1 MSHRAATVTTQ
12 HVGHCP
18 RNQAFLTRQMGPRS
32 DLNSVHRRKNV
43 SHMGIIASSISK
55 GNESGGENKA
65 ENTPERDG
73 ELDNGERPTS
83 LGRIMS
89 QYTVPDVAMAK
100 QMGLDEELFE
110 GIMDLPGT
118 TDVKQL
124 KSRLLSLATWHS
136 KLSKG
141 SLPKAKDI
149 TWPEEPFRSSFLDTL
164 RKLGMA
170 RFTQKHPKL
179 LGSLMKQFM
188 QMAKEFEI
196 ESMNNEKEEEFKKP
210 ESAPSSSQNRQQE
223 SADPPEQQEED
234 SGSGPSQ
241 GDQDMEPSE
250 EMEDGNVP
258 SEEQQL
264 DVDMNEEIQSEM
276 SEDAGEDSDSSGF
289 AEELAEKMLQKFE
302 EEWSPALDALDAAED
317 AFDDIDPLLD
327 GPEGF
332 DASEAV
338 WHHTGWK
345 QLASLRK
352 KLENL
357 KELRD
362 LVRSLGRGG
371 GKGPIRRAPQQIFS
385 SGMPPGVLRSEESP
399 EETRGLTRS
408 GDISRM
414 LPVEARLL
422 VSSRIKE
429 KSGSAST
436 MSRKL
441 FMARRAERMLLSYER
456 TGWVENEP
464 TRVTDRLELRPA
476 SEMGPIIVCLDT
488 SASMLGPRETVAKS
502 LTLECMRGAI
512 RQNRK
517 CIVYAFSGPENVME
531 IELDIGSD
539 SITKLLGF
547 LTMSFSG
554 GTDVDAPLAL
564 SLERLGREEWNL
576 ADILMVTDGEIPP
589 PDEDILQKLNIAKE
603 ELGLSVHGLLV
614 GRVTEP
620 MEQICSDIHVFK
632 SWNVVDASIKKL

>member
-1 MSHRAATVTTQ
+1 MGSIVGRA
-12 HVGHCP
+12 G
-18 RNQAFLTRQMGPRS
+18 
-32 DLNSVHRRKNV
+32 
-43 SHMGIIASSISK
+43 SSLSGEGEAAAAPAGK
-55 GNESGGENKA
+55 G
-65 ENTPERDG
+65 DG
-73 ELDNGERPTS
+73 EEIVDRRGSSS
-83 LGRIMS
+83 LAKIMS
-89 QYTVPDVAMAK
+89 QYAVPDVAMAK

-110 GIMDLPGT
+110 GIMELPGT

-124 KSRLLSLATWHS
+124 KSRLISLATWNS

-141 SLPKAKDI
+141 SLPKANEI
-149 TWPEEPFRSSFLDTL
+149 SWPEEPFRSSFLDTL

-196 ESMNNEKEEEFKKP
+196 ESMNNQAEEFKNP
-210 ESAPSSSQNRQQE
+210 EASTSSSRNRQEESAEQEDQDNEESQ
-223 SADPPEQQEED
+223 
-234 SGSGPSQ
+234 SGPSKGEQSMEPAEETDQ
-241 GDQDMEPSE
+241 GD
-250 EMEDGNVP
+250 VP
-258 SEEQQL
+258 RDENQLEVQL
-264 DVDMNEEIQSEM
+264 DDDIQSNQQENEGEM
-276 SEDAGEDSDSSGF
+276 GENDSSGF
-289 AEELAEKMLQKFE
+289 AEDLAEKMLQKFE
-302 EEWSPALDALDAAED
+302 EEWSPALEALDAAED

-414 LPVEARLL
+414 LPIEARLL
-422 VSSRIKE
+422 VSSRRKE
-429 KSGSAST
+429 RAGSPST

-441 FMARRAERMLLSYER
+441 FMAKRAERMLLSYER

-464 TRVTDRLELRPA
+464 SKVTDRLELRPA

-512 RQNRK
+512 RQQRK

-531 IELDIGSD
+531 IELDIGAD
-539 SITKLLGF
+539 SITRLLGF

-576 ADILMVTDGEIPP
+576 ADILLVTDGEIPS
-589 PDEDILQKLNIAKE
+589 PDEDILQKLNAAKE

-632 SWNVVDASIKKL
+632 SWNVVDNSIKNL

>member
-1 MSHRAATVTTQ
+1 MCTNTN
-12 HVGHCP
+12 HVVYCRHLV
-18 RNQAFLTRQMGPRS
+18 LTRHRHGFNNTRYYCRRIVPHAGKSGHDAS
-32 DLNSVHRRKNV
+32 D
-43 SHMGIIASSISK
+43 SIET
-55 GNESGGENKA
+55 GEEHNRVVGEN
-65 ENTPERDG
+65 TLHDG
-73 ELDNGERPTS
+73 EGQRSSS

-89 QYTVPDVAMAK
+89 QYAVPDVAMAK

-110 GIMDLPGT
+110 GIMELPGT

-124 KSRLLSLATWHS
+124 KSRLLSLATWNS

-141 SLPKAKDI
+141 SLPKANDVS
-149 TWPEEPFRSSFLDTL
+149 WPEEPFRSSFLDTL

-196 ESMNNEKEEEFKKP
+196 ESMNNNTEQQDFQNP
-210 ESAPSSSQNRQQE
+210 ESAQPPMQNRQQE
-223 SADPPEQQEED
+223 SVDPQDSQEAEE

-241 GDQDMEPSE
+241 GDQDMEPAE
-250 EMEDGNVP
+250 DMEQGDV
-258 SEEQQL
+258 SREEQQL
-264 DVDMNEEIQSEM
+264 EVDMDQSTSEM
-276 SEDAGEDSDSSGF
+276 TEDVGEDDGESSGF

-302 EEWSPALDALDAAED
+302 EEWSPALEALEAAED

-371 GKGPIRRAPQQIFS
+371 GKGPIRRAPQQIYS
-385 SGMPPGVLRSEESP
+385 SNMPAGVIRSEESP

-414 LPVEARLL
+414 LPIEARLL

-429 KSGSAST
+429 KLGSAPT
-436 MSRKL
+436 VSRRL

-512 RQNRK
+512 RQQRK

-576 ADILMVTDGEIPP
+576 ADILMVTDGEIPH
-589 PDEDILQKLNIAKE
+589 PDEDILRKLNAAKE
-603 ELGLSVHGLLV
+603 DLGLSVHGLLV

-620 MEQICSDIHVFK
+620 MEQICSDIHVFS
-632 SWNVVDASIKKL
+632 SWNVVDPSIKNL

>member
-1 MSHRAATVTTQ
+1 MGSIVGRA
-12 HVGHCP
+12 G
-18 RNQAFLTRQMGPRS
+18 
-32 DLNSVHRRKNV
+32 
-43 SHMGIIASSISK
+43 SSLSGEGEAAAAPAGK
-55 GNESGGENKA
+55 G
-65 ENTPERDG
+65 DG
-73 ELDNGERPTS
+73 EEIVDRRGSSS
-83 LGRIMS
+83 LAKIMS
-89 QYTVPDVAMAK
+89 QYAVPDVAMAK

-110 GIMDLPGT
+110 GIMELPGT

-124 KSRLLSLATWHS
+124 KSRLISLATWNS

-141 SLPKAKDI
+141 SLPKANEI
-149 TWPEEPFRSSFLDTL
+149 SWPEEPFRSSFLDTL

-196 ESMNNEKEEEFKKP
+196 ESMNNQAEEFKNP
-210 ESAPSSSQNRQQE
+210 EASTSSSRNRQEESAEQEDQDNEESQ
-223 SADPPEQQEED
+223 
-234 SGSGPSQ
+234 SGPSKGEQSMEPAEETDQ
-241 GDQDMEPSE
+241 GD
-250 EMEDGNVP
+250 VP
-258 SEEQQL
+258 RDENQLEVQL
-264 DVDMNEEIQSEM
+264 DDDIQSNQQENEGEM
-276 SEDAGEDSDSSGF
+276 GENDSSGF
-289 AEELAEKMLQKFE
+289 AEDLAEKMLQKFE
-302 EEWSPALDALDAAED
+302 EEWSPALEALDAAED

-414 LPVEARLL
+414 LPIEARLL
-422 VSSRIKE
+422 VSSRRKE
-429 KSGSAST
+429 RAGSPST

-441 FMARRAERMLLSYER
+441 FMAKRAERMLLSYER

-464 TRVTDRLELRPA
+464 SKVTDRLELRPA

-512 RQNRK
+512 RQQRK

-531 IELDIGSD
+531 IELDIGAD
-539 SITKLLGF
+539 SITRLLGF

-564 SLERLGREEWNL
+564 SLERLGREEWSL
-576 ADILMVTDGEIPP
+576 ADILLVTDGEIPS
-589 PDEDILQKLNIAKE
+589 PDEDILQKLNAAKE

-632 SWNVVDASIKKL
+632 SWNVVDNSIKNL